1 MRVGIVCPYSLD
13 TPGGV
18 QNHVKDLAEALI
30 GLGHDVSVL
39 APSESGD
46 LPPYV
51 VPAGRTVAV
60 PYNGAVARM
69 SFGPR
74 VAARTRRWLKE
85 ADVDVL
91 HLHEPATPSLSLL
104 ALWAA
109 ECPVVATYHSAHQ
122 RSRALSATASVLR
135 PSLEKISARIAV
147 SEDSRDTQVT
157 HLGGEP
163 VVIPNGLYVDRF
175 AGAPTRPRWRGED
188 GTLVFVGRLGEPRK
202 GFPLLAE
209 AFGALARQRP
219 GLRLL
224 VVGGGDV
231 AEARLLVPE
240 AARDRVLFLGAAPD
254 AEKAAALRT
263 ADVYV
268 APHTGAESFGIVL
281 VEAMAAGTAVLAS
294 DLPAF
299 RRVLDGGRYGAL
311 FRNGDVADL
320 RRRLAAL
327 LDDPG
332 SRAALERSAALAVR
346 RYDWSS
352 VAGQVVRV
360 YETVLGT
367 GPRGVG
373 EERV

>member
-1 MRVGIVCPYSLD
+1 MVCPYSLD
-13 TPGGV
+13 VPGGV
-18 QNHVKDLAEALI
+18 QNHVRDLAEALRA
-30 GLGHDVSVL
+30 LGHDVTVL
-39 APSESGD
+39 APGESGD
-46 LPPYV
+46 LPSYV

-74 VAARTRRWLKE
+74 VAARTRRWLKD
-85 ADVDVL
+85 ADLDVL

-147 SEDSRDTQVT
+147 SEYSRDTQVT

-163 VVIPNGLYVDRF
+163 VVIPNGLFVDRF
-175 AGAPTRPRWRGED
+175 AGAAPRPQWRGPE
-188 GTLVFVGRLGEPRK
+188 GTVVFVGRLGEPRK
-202 GFPLLAE
+202 GFALLAE
-209 AFGALARQRP
+209 AFGALARHRP

-231 AEARLLVPE
+231 ADARLLVPE
-240 AARDRVLFLGAAPD
+240 AARDRVLFLGQASD

-299 RRVLDGGRYGAL
+299 RRLLDGGRHGDL
-311 FRNGDVADL
+311 FGNGDVADL
-320 RRRLAAL
+320 GRHLAAL

-332 SRAALERSAALAVR
+332 RRAALERSAALAVH

-352 VAGQVVRV
+352 VAGRVVRV

-367 GPRGVG
+367 GARGAG
-373 EERV
+373 EG

>member
-1 MRVGIVCPYSLD
+1 VRVGIVCPYSLD

-18 QNHVKDLAEALI
+18 QNHVRDLAEALI

-39 APSESGD
+39 APSESDD
-46 LPPYV
+46 LPAYV

-69 SFGPR
+69 SFGP
-74 VAARTRRWLKE
+74 VAAARARRWLNE
-85 ADVDVL
+85 GRFDVL

-109 ECPVVATYHSAHQ
+109 EGPVVATYHSAHP
-122 RSRALSATASVLR
+122 RSRALSATAAVLR

-147 SEDSRDTQVT
+147 SEDARDTQVN
-157 HLGGEP
+157 HVGGEP

-175 AGAPTRPRWRGED
+175 AHAAPRPDWRGEH
-188 GTLVFVGRLGEPRK
+188 GTLAFVGRLGEPRK
-202 GFPLLAE
+202 GFGLLAE
-209 AFGALARQRP
+209 AFGRLAADRP

-231 AEARLLVPE
+231 RQAAALVPG
-240 AARDRVLFLGAAPD
+240 AVRDQVSFLGPVDD
-254 AEKAAALRT
+254 ADKVAVLRT

-268 APHTGAESFGIVL
+268 APNTGGESFGIVL
-281 VEAMAAGTAVLAS
+281 VEAMAAGATVLAS

-299 RRVLDGGRYGAL
+299 RRVVEDGRCGAL
-311 FRNGDVADL
+311 FRNEDVDDL
-320 RRRLAAL
+320 TRRLTGL
-327 LDDPG
+327 LDDPAG
-332 SRAALERSAALAVR
+332 RAALDEQATTVVR

-352 VAGQVVRV
+352 VAERVVHV
-360 YETVLGT
+360 YETVV
-367 GPRGVG
+367 RA
-373 EERV
+373 